1 MFLRFSKR
9 SQKRSQRIPIK
20 IAKKFNNTSKQIPKF
35 QMINPKSCSMDVN
48 ANKYSILL
56 YVYIHYELTKVL
68 VLLLLMPP
76 LALSNV
82 GWKLLEENTGMSKM
96 DDKWA

>member
-1 MFLRFSKR
+1 
-9 SQKRSQRIPIK
+9 
-20 IAKKFNNTSKQIPKF
+20 
-35 QMINPKSCSMDVN
+35 MINPKSCSMDVN